1 MQHTGAGLQASL
13 CRFWESVDHPSG
25 EVRPGKERVKLCRE
39 HSCCPKWELVGWPA
53 VGNQVIPASWERRG
67 PVQRVRTAG
76 RLRQKLPLGRAEER
90 QQELGNIFF
99 YQTLTVCG
107 LSLTFFCLNPACS
120 RWGSVQLS
128 ASVGWNLSPGS
139 AGPWGSGFPARG
151 SMALLTCLLPLRL
164 GSQHSLPD
172 LPLWKGEAEA
182 QLGAGG
188 NRAPSRASTVGT
200 RAFSVHGHFVVFGL
214 VSSCWHAFLRNNSV
228 SNCFLYNTES
238 CPPWNSVSA
247 LHTINTNNSC

>member
-1 MQHTGAGLQASL
+1 MGACRLAS
-13 CRFWESVDHPSG
+13 
-25 EVRPGKERVKLCRE
+25 CRE
-39 HSCCPKWELVGWPA
+39 SSNP
-53 VGNQVIPASWERRG
+53 S
-67 PVQRVRTAG
+67 
-76 RLRQKLPLGRAEER
+76 KLGEER
-90 QQELGNIFF
+90 PCAEGKDCRPA
-99 YQTLTVCG
+99 QTEAPSWKSRGKAAGTGKYLLLPDSHCMWPFLNLF
-107 LSLTFFCLNPACS
+107 LSKSSLFSLRLCAAKCICWLEFEPQAVL
-120 RWGSVQLS
+120 
-128 ASVGWNLSPGS
+128 
-139 AGPWGSGFPARG
+139 GPWGSGFPARG

-238 CPPWNSVSA
+238 CPP
-247 LHTINTNNSC
+247 